1 MVRPITDG
9 FVPWSQEESERY
21 RREGWWAGRSLGDE
35 LWDVAARRSEHPAL
49 VDGDLRLTYAELT
62 ARAEAAAG
70 RLLGLGLVPG
80 DRLLVQLPNTWHFV
94 VLSLACLRSGVVP
107 IMALP
112 AHRELELAHLA
123 QLSEARGI
131 AVPSLWRGFDHHGL
145 ARKLADSLPDLEHV
159 LVAGGARDGSVDLD
173 ELCAAPEVPAPE
185 PASPGGGEIALFL
198 LSGGTTGLPKLISRT
213 HQDYAYNARCSAA
226 ASGMSGDTVYLA
238 ALPASHNFALACPGV
253 IGTLL
258 CGGTVVMLAS
268 PEPSG
273 AFAAIAREHVTH
285 TAVVPAVAQRWMEHR
300 EQGADGDLS
309 SLEVLQVGGARIADE
324 LAQRVSPLLGCTLQ
338 QVFGMAEGLINM
350 TRLDDPP
357 DVICSTQGRPMSP
370 GDEVRLVEVDGRAVG
385 PDQAGLLLT
394 RGPYTPRGYYRAD
407 EQNARAFTADGWYR
421 SGDVCRMTPEGNL
434 VVEGRDKDL
443 INRGGEKV
451 SAEAV
456 ENLAYQV
463 ADVREAAAV
472 AMPDPVL
479 GERVCLFAVLRP
491 HATLDLP
498 SLRARMTEAGVAAYM
513 LPERLE
519 LCDELPKTKV
529 GKLDKKALRERAA
542 LLAAPGE
549 LSLR

>member
-1 MVRPITDG
+1 MVRPISDG

-21 RREGWWAGRSLGDE
+21 RRAGWWAGRSLGDE
-35 LWDVAARRSEHPAL
+35 LWDVAANRAEHPAL
-49 VDGDLRLTYAELT
+49 VDGDIRLTYAELA
-62 ARAEAAAG
+62 ARSDAAAG
-70 RLLGLGLVPG
+70 RLLDLGLEPG

-94 VLSLACLRSGVVP
+94 VLSLACLRTGVVP

-131 AVPSLWRGFDHHGL
+131 AVPSVWRGFDHQAL
-145 ARKLADSLPDLEHV
+145 AGKLADALPDLEHV
-159 LVAGGARDGSVDLD
+159 LVAGGARDGSIDLD
-173 ELCAAPEVPAPE
+173 VVCAGPEGRPPEL
-185 PASPGGGEIALFL
+185 ASPSGGDIALFL

-226 ASGMSGDTVYLA
+226 TSGMSGDTVYLA

-253 IGTLL
+253 LGTLL
-258 CGGTVVMLAS
+258 SGGTVVMLAS
-268 PEPSG
+268 PEPAG
-273 AFAAIAREHVTH
+273 AFATIAREHVTH
-285 TAVVPAVAQRWMEHR
+285 TAVVPAVAQRWMERR
-300 EQGADGDLS
+300 EQGAGDDLS

-324 LAQRVSPLLGCTLQ
+324 LARRVTPLLGCTLQ

-370 GDEVRLVEVDGRAVG
+370 GDEVRLVDIEGRGVG
-385 PDQAGLLLT
+385 PDESGLLLT
-394 RGPYTPRGYYRAD
+394 RGPYTPRGYYRAE
-407 EQNARAFTADGWYR
+407 EQNARAFTPEGWYR
-421 SGDVCRMTPEGNL
+421 SGDVCRTTPEGNL
-434 VVEGRDKDL
+434 VVEGRDKDI

-451 SAEAV
+451 SAEVV

-479 GERVCLFAVLRP
+479 GERVCLYAVLRP
-491 HATLDLP
+491 GASLDLT

-519 LCDELPKTKV
+519 LCDEIPKTQV
-529 GKLDKKALRERAA
+529 GKIDKKALRERVAR
-542 LLAAPGE
+542 LAAAGE
-549 LSLR
+549 LSAH